1 MKQQVP
7 DLGEQGESKVSLPTA
22 PHGWQQGWR
31 GVQRGAKSGGRGRQ
45 KLPNHPRVPPLLSKR
60 GPGWA
65 VGTRWDA
72 PARHAPFSSMCPF
85 SKCPLA
91 PQSCSFPAPSSLS
104 APACMLCRWTEAD
117 PDICGPKRV
126 KKGLCTH
133 KYCLVSSLPLSA
145 RDGPFLSD
153 LTRGFLFSFQ
163 CCFVCRE
170 MGAAITCSERDCN
183 CSFHLPCA
191 SEGECVTQFFGMYRS
206 FCWKHRPE
214 QAVQATAEQNTTC
227 LICLDLVEDKMSY
240 STMVCPACRHAWFHR
255 RCIQTQAL
263 HTGTSF
269 CCLHCRNKDQFVTE
283 MLAMGIRI
291 STREPSWESDRAFGE
306 VYQRLRTRALPWQL
320 LLCSSCVGQGT
331 HRRCSDLRSEETAWE
346 CDSCAGL
353 GTGKRQSTQERRG
366 HHNGLSC
373 PRADWPCR

>member
-1 MKQQVP
+1 
-7 DLGEQGESKVSLPTA
+7 
-22 PHGWQQGWR
+22 
-31 GVQRGAKSGGRGRQ
+31 
-45 KLPNHPRVPPLLSKR
+45 
-60 GPGWA
+60 
-65 VGTRWDA
+65 
-72 PARHAPFSSMCPF
+72 MCPF
-85 SKCPLA
+85 SKCPPA
-91 PQSCSFPAPSSLS
+91 PQRCSFPAPFSLS
-104 APACMLCRWTEAD
+104 APACVLCRRAEAD

-133 KYCLVSSLPLSA
+133 KYCLVSSLQLSA

-153 LTRGFLFSFQ
+153 LTSPRPSLLCS
-163 CCFVCRE
+163 CCFVCRG

-183 CSFHLPCA
+183 RSFHLPCA

-214 QAVQATAEQNTTC
+214 QAVQATPEQNTTC

-291 STREPSWESDRAFGE
+291 STRLSDRAFGE
-306 VYQRLRTRALPWQL
+306 VYQMHSCCNASRCLFPGGREPWQL
-320 LLCSSCVGQGT
+320 LLCSSCAGQGT
-331 HRRCSDLRSEETAWE
+331 HRRCSDLRSEETNWE

-353 GTGKRQSTQERRG
+353 GTGKRQSTRVG
-366 HHNGLSC
+366 DPGLGPGS
-373 PRADWPCR
+373 RLSLVAGA